1 MCGIAGIIHHGKKSA
16 SVGSEL
22 TSMLQ
27 SLRHRGPDSTG
38 FALYGAAV
46 PGRLIMRFKIAEGAD
61 LGTSLA
67 INEELQE
74 RKAEVDRRIR
84 KLDVKTIS
92 EEAPTAYAFRYEIEC
107 PGDLTEFARCIEEI
121 DNVEILSIGDGLEL
135 VKDLGDANRVSGG
148 YGLEDFQG
156 SHGIGHAR
164 MATESHVDI
173 SSAHPYWA
181 FPFKDIAVVHN
192 GQLTNYWTGRR
203 ELERRGH
210 RFASDCDSELISVY
224 LADKVDRG
232 IDLETAMR
240 ESIDDFDGVFTYLV
254 ATDSMLGLAKDRL
267 HAKPMVLY
275 ESDDM
280 IALASE
286 EVAIRSIVPHEI
298 ETTDPYEGVV
308 KVWQI

>member
-1 MCGIAGIIHHGKKSA
+1 
-16 SVGSEL
+16 
-22 TSMLQ
+22 MLQ
-27 SLRHRGPDSTG
+27 SLRHRGSDSTG
-38 FALYGAAV
+38 FALYGASA

-67 INEELQE
+67 IRKELQE

-84 KLDVKTIS
+84 ELDAKIIS
-92 EEAPTAYAFRYEIEC
+92 EEMPTAYALRYEIEC
-107 PGDLTEFARCIEEI
+107 PGDLAELARCIEEI
-121 DNVEILSIGDGLEL
+121 EDVEILSLGDVLEL
-135 VKDLGDANRVSGG
+135 VKDLGDANEVSGE
-148 YGLEDFQG
+148 YGLTGFKG

-210 RFASDCDSELISVY
+210 RFSSDCDSELISVY

-254 ATDSMLGLAKDRL
+254 ATDSMLGMAKDRL

-275 ESDDM
+275 ESDDL

-298 ETTDPYEGVV
+298 DTTDPYEGAV
-308 KVWQI
+308 KVWET

>member
-1 MCGIAGIIHHGKKSA
+1 MCGIAGIIHRGGNSA

-27 SLRHRGPDSTG
+27 ALRHRGPDSTG
-38 FALYGAAV
+38 FALYGAQE

-61 LGTSLA
+61 LGTGLA
-67 INEELQE
+67 VREDLQK
-74 RKAEVDRRIR
+74 RKAEVDRIIR
-84 KLDVKTIS
+84 KLDAKIIS
-92 EEAPTAYAFRYEIEC
+92 EAAPTAYAFRYEIEC
-107 PGDLTEFARCIEEI
+107 PGDLAELARCIEEI
-121 DNVEILSIGDGLEL
+121 DDVEILSLGDGLEL
-135 VKDLGDANRVSGG
+135 VKDLGDANEVAGEYS
-148 YGLEDFQG
+148 LASFKG

-192 GQLTNYWTGRR
+192 GQLTNYWMGRR
-203 ELERRGH
+203 ALERRGH
-210 RFASDCDSELISVY
+210 RFSSDCDSELISVY
-224 LADKVDRG
+224 LADKIDRG

-267 HAKPMVLY
+267 HAKPVVLY
-275 ESDDM
+275 ESDAL

-286 EVAIRSIVPHEI
+286 EVAIRTIVPHEI

-308 KVWQI
+308 MVWQT

>member
-1 MCGIAGIIHHGKKSA
+1 MCGIAGIIHRGGNGA

-27 SLRHRGPDSTG
+27 ALRHRGPDSTG
-38 FALYGAAV
+38 FALYGA
-46 PGRLIMRFKIAEGAD
+46 PQSGRLIMRFKIAEGAD
-61 LGTSLA
+61 LGTGLA
-67 INEELQE
+67 ISEELQE

-84 KLDVKTIS
+84 KLGAKVIS

-107 PGDLTEFARCIEEI
+107 PGDLTELAECIEEI
-121 DNVEILSIGDGLEL
+121 DDVEILSLGDGLEL
-135 VKDLGDANRVSGG
+135 VKDLGDANEVSGEYSLG
-148 YGLEDFQG
+148 GFQG

-210 RFASDCDSELISVY
+210 RFSSDCDSELISVY
-224 LADKVDRG
+224 LADKVNRG
-232 IDLETAMR
+232 IDLETAMS

-254 ATDSMLGLAKDRL
+254 ATDSMLGMAKDRL
-267 HAKPMVLY
+267 HAKPVVLY
-275 ESDDM
+275 ESDDL

-286 EVAIRSIVPHEI
+286 EVTIRSIVPHEI

-308 KVWQI
+308 KVWQT